1 MEENV
6 SKSTNTHRV
15 QHKRTTAVINRLS
28 RIEGHVRA
36 IKRMLQEEKSC
47 PDVLIQLAAVKS
59 AIQKASQIVLEDHI
73 ESCLSQAVEK
83 GDTDQEWESLKE
95 ALHKYIG

>member
-1 MEENV
+1 MEEN
-6 SKSTNTHRV
+6 THDSISD
-15 QHKRTTAVINRLS
+15 QHHHHKRTTAVINRLS

-36 IKRMLQEEKSC
+36 IKRMIQEDNPC

-59 AIQKASQIVLEDHI
+59 AIQKTSQVVLEDHM

-83 GDTDQEWESLKE
+83 GETDQEWNSLKE